1 MKITFQNAFSMR
13 YVVQRQLSVAF
24 LLEKTAKVL
33 TRYRCHVKCHVQHS
47 VVTP

>member
-1 MKITFQNAFSMR
+1 MKLTFQNACCMR
-13 YVVQRQLSVAF
+13 YVVQCQLSVAF

-33 TRYRCHVKCHVQHS
+33 NSYRRYVNCCAQHS

>member
-13 YVVQRQLSVAF
+13 YVVQCQSSLAF

-33 TRYRCHVKCHVQHS
+33 NRYRCYVNCHVQHS